1 MLFYVFEFSAQGRVS
16 PPCEG
21 KNWWN
26 RRCLAW
32 QVRNSLWKL
41 FCLGLNSDSAP
52 TSFVTLGLLPNLSKV
67 HFPSLRNEDEIR
79 VRVIELL
86 RSLNVY
92 CQSKAWL
99 SAQRIINT
107 CEASPI
113 AVTLRC
119 PCCAMIMDFTFS
131 ELHF

>member
-1 MLFYVFEFSAQGRVS
+1 M
-16 PPCEG
+16 
-21 KNWWN
+21 
-26 RRCLAW
+26 AW

-113 AVTLRC
+113 AVTLRFPLLC
-119 PCCAMIMDFTFS
+119 HDHGFYFLRIAFLKLYTII
-131 ELHF
+131 LG